1 MLGRL
6 TVIIALLAGAAAGT
20 SIMMYAIGGKRPDDW
35 YAYVFAVA
43 SAIGFTVAFLFGFVW
58 LVMWLVRKYSDKRF
72 GTQVFRK
79 SER

>member
-20 SIMMYAIGGKRPDDW
+20 SIVMFALGGKRQDDW
-35 YAYVFAVA
+35 YAYVFAVT
-43 SAIGFTVAFLFGFVW
+43 SAIGFTVAFLCAFAWMV
-58 LVMWLVRKYSDKRF
+58 LWLVRRYSDRRF
-72 GTQVFRK
+72 GTQVFRR